1 MFPTF
6 QAQKTKTLTP
16 PTINGRIGILKVL
29 TSQKIAKIVAY
40 FLKKVYN
47 KKAIGT
53 LFHVDGICSANGI
66 GKTMPFF
73 FCKIVDILFF
83 VAYNK
88 DDKSF

>member
-6 QAQKTKTLTP
+6 QSRIKLTP
-16 PTINGRIGILKVL
+16 HSINLPIGSCPPPLLQKV
-29 TSQKIAKIVAY
+29 IAKIVAY

-73 FCKIVDILFF
+73 FCKMVDILLF

>member
-6 QAQKTKTLTP
+6 QSRTKLTP
-16 PTINGRIGILKVL
+16 AQYKFADWFLSPASFTK
-29 TSQKIAKIVAY
+29 SIAKIVAC

-73 FCKIVDILFF
+73 FCKMVDILLF